1 LNTIRYPLSSKASPM
16 PPAVSPPPAP
26 ARPNLVEVVYERL
39 KQALSDFTMRPGDR
53 FAESELTARFG
64 ISRTPLRVALYM
76 LVREGYLVK
85 VDGHSGWMVR
95 PLDIQHFED
104 VYDVRV
110 ALELLAIGRL
120 CRADPFP
127 DLDALKQVWLVP
139 AQDRL
144 KDGKE
149 VARLDEAFHSS
160 IVAAAGNAEA
170 LRIHTDISERIR
182 IIRRL
187 DFLSDSRLDTTY
199 EEHGKLLRAILARR
213 EADAAMLLRAHV
225 ESSKAEIRH
234 ITLHKLAQAQGVR
247 EPAASAGAR

>member
-1 LNTIRYPLSSKASPM
+1 M

-187 DFLSDSRLDTTY
+187 DFTHQARIDATY
-199 EEHGKLLRAILARR
+199 EEHGKILRAIQRKR
-213 EADAAMLLRAHV
+213 ADQAALLLRTHIQT
-225 ESSKAEIRH
+225 SQAEVRK
-234 ITLHKLAQAQGVR
+234 ITLHQVHLAR
-247 EPAASAGAR
+247 HAA